1 MGEQFFARLQET
13 TNSNHRFS
21 PNQEPK
27 LRAIYYSFSLQL
39 YQSSMPPQLPHF
51 TTEKH
56 SGYIQGQLFD
66 TDSIIAQFNKQK
78 IQYSQMFD
86 QSVIFFDFCSFLADR
101 GHSWWG
107 FMCSSET
114 ILDFFSL
121 CHSGPNIGSLIP
133 SIALPLL
140 ILSKHT
146 LQQLER
152 ICIDDFEWIKCGE
165 NVTLANILAHLLHN
179 STSYSALQAKK
190 PSSWVHTWAYIIA
203 QMYTK

>member
-1 MGEQFFARLQET
+1 MCRGPVWIYKWLKIQWYSIQKAYIHAHVSERDPGISLFPIFRGMFMGEQFFARLQET

-114 ILDFFSL
+114 ILDFFPL
-121 CHSGPNIGSLIP
+121 RHSGGPNIGSLIP

-140 ILSKHT
+140 ILS
-146 LQQLER
+146 
-152 ICIDDFEWIKCGE
+152 
-165 NVTLANILAHLLHN
+165 
-179 STSYSALQAKK
+179 
-190 PSSWVHTWAYIIA
+190 
-203 QMYTK
+203 

>member
-1 MGEQFFARLQET
+1 MFMGEQFFARLQET

-86 QSVIFFDFCSFLADR
+86 QSVIFFDFGSFLADR
-101 GHSWWG
+101 GHS
-107 FMCSSET
+107 
-114 ILDFFSL
+114 
-121 CHSGPNIGSLIP
+121 
-133 SIALPLL
+133 
-140 ILSKHT
+140 
-146 LQQLER
+146 
-152 ICIDDFEWIKCGE
+152 
-165 NVTLANILAHLLHN
+165 
-179 STSYSALQAKK
+179 
-190 PSSWVHTWAYIIA
+190 
-203 QMYTK
+203 

>member
-1 MGEQFFARLQET
+1 MHIFTPMSLRET
-13 TNSNHRFS
+13 QAYHYFPFS
-21 PNQEPK
+21 GACLWESIFLLGSEKPQIQTIDFPNREPK
-27 LRAIYYSFSLQL
+27 LLAIYYSFSLQL

-56 SGYIQGQLFD
+56 SGCIQGQLFD

-114 ILDFFSL
+114 ILDFFK
-121 CHSGPNIGSLIP
+121 GRAVT
-133 SIALPLL
+133 SI
-140 ILSKHT
+140 S
-146 LQQLER
+146 R
-152 ICIDDFEWIKCGE
+152 G
-165 NVTLANILAHLLHN
+165 
-179 STSYSALQAKK
+179 
-190 PSSWVHTWAYIIA
+190 
-203 QMYTK
+203 